1 MSTSLIYHA
10 FGAVGYRY
18 LKEEHKKGKMYLHIE
33 KHPDKRRCPICGSS
47 EVILKGQFQRD
58 IRTLPIGKRPVFL
71 VLHLHRLYCKSCKE
85 LRLEP
90 ILLADPKKHWT
101 KALGRY
107 IVDMLHH
114 STVED
119 VAQHL
124 GMSWDTVKDIH
135 KQALRRKYSKRKL
148 RRLKYLGVD
157 EIAIRKG
164 HSYLTVVVDLET
176 GAVVWAAPERKI
188 ESIEGFLKQ
197 LKRSRAKIKAI
208 AMDMWPAY
216 ITAAMN
222 QFSSKVIVFDRYHVI
237 SQCNRMLDEV
247 RRGAARDASKTEQ
260 DVYVGIRYILLQG
273 EEKIQ
278 SDQEAKAKLEKV
290 FTINKPLYIAYIL
303 KEELRALWLC
313 PNRKLAKIYLKNWL
327 KKAWASGVVEVI
339 KFAATIAL
347 HRYGIINY
355 FNYRFTTG
363 MVEGINN
370 KIKLLKR
377 QAYGFRDMEYF
388 KLRIYNLHESRYS
401 LIG

>member
-33 KHPDKRRCPICGSS
+33 KQANKRRCPICGSS
-47 EVILKGQFQRD
+47 EVILKGQFQRE

-71 VLHLHRLYCKSCKE
+71 VLHLHRLFCKSCE
-85 LRLEP
+85 ALQLEP

-119 VAQHL
+119 VAQYL

-135 KQALRRKYSKRKL
+135 VRALRRKYSKRKL
-148 RRLKYLGVD
+148 RHLKYLGVD
-157 EIAIRKG
+157 EIAVRKG

-176 GAVVWAAPERKI
+176 GAVVWVAPDRKI
-188 ESIEGFLKQ
+188 ESLEDFLKQ
-197 LKRSRAKIKAI
+197 LKRSRAKIKTI

-216 ITAAMN
+216 IKAAMN

-247 RRGAARDASKTEQ
+247 RRGAAHDASLTER
-260 DVYVGIRYILLQG
+260 DVYVGIRYLLLQG
-273 EEKIQ
+273 EEKILN
-278 SDQEAKAKLEKV
+278 DQEAKAKLERV
-290 FTINKPLYIAYIL
+290 FTINRPLYIAYIL

-313 PNRKLAKIYLKNWL
+313 PSRKLAKIYLKNWL
-327 KKAWASGVVEVI
+327 RKAWASGVAEVI
-339 KFAATIAL
+339 KFAATISL
-347 HRYGIINY
+347 HRYGIIKY
-355 FNYRFTTG
+355 FNHRFTTG

>member
-10 FGAVGYRY
+10 FGVVGYRY

-33 KHPDKRRCPICGSS
+33 KHPDKRRCSLCGSS
-47 EVILKGQFQRD
+47 DVIQKGVFLRE
-58 IRTLPIGKRPVFL
+58 IRTLPIGKRSVLL

-90 ILLADPKKHWT
+90 ILLAAPKKHWT
-101 KALGRY
+101 KALGRF

-124 GMSWDTVKDIH
+124 GMSWDTIKDIH
-135 KQALRRKYSKRKL
+135 KQALLRKYSKRKL
-148 RRLKYLGVD
+148 RHLKYLGVD

-176 GAVVWAAPERKI
+176 GSVVWAAPDRKT
-188 ESIEGFLKQ
+188 ESLEIFFKQ

-216 ITAAMN
+216 IKATMN
-222 QFSSKVIVFDRYHVI
+222 EFSLKVIVFDRYHVI
-237 SQCNRMLDEV
+237 SQCNKMLDDV
-247 RRGAARDASKTEQ
+247 RRGAAHDASLTERN
-260 DVYVGIRYILLQG
+260 VYVGIRYLLLQG
-273 EEKIQ
+273 EEKIL
-278 SDQEAKAKLEKV
+278 SDQEAKAKLERA
-290 FTINKPLYIAYIL
+290 FTINQPLYIAYIL

-313 PNRKLAKIYLKNWL
+313 TNRKQAKIYLKNWL
-327 KKAWASGVVEVI
+327 RKAWASGVASVI
-339 KFAATIAL
+339 KFASTIAL

-363 MVEGINN
+363 KVEGINN

-388 KLRIYNLHESRYS
+388 ILRIYNLHESRYS